1 MSAQQPDDLT
11 THSRSGDLAHAI
23 DAAPWSGFQKW
34 ILVLLSLVF
43 AVDGLANQSLG
54 IALPALI
61 ADWHVRPDVFAPVT
75 AANLAGVALGS
86 IVGGVL
92 GDRIGRRWSLIGAM
106 VLFGLTTSGGALT
119 QDAAQLMVV
128 RFLDGLGIGAAIP
141 NGAALISEFAPRNRR
156 GRAIAIGMVFIPV
169 GGILAGGLGA
179 TLLEALGWRALLLAA
194 GLVPIVLGLAFIGM
208 LPESPSFL
216 LRAGKHAAL
225 ERLLDRCGIRN
236 GSGMQF
242 AAPPIEPAAA
252 PLRLLLSPGMQ
263 RRTLLLWGGF
273 FTCLMASYTIFSWV
287 PTMLHTL
294 GFTLTMTSVGLTT
307 FNTGGVIGALFS
319 GFALDRKGFSVTHL
333 STAIAASFLA
343 AGLALLL
350 SANFISA
357 ALILPMMLALG
368 FCMSG
373 LHNTLYT
380 LAANTY
386 PTAARATGV
395 GVASAVGRLGA
406 VLSSFTGVMSLEY
419 GASLGFFG
427 LVAILLFVC
436 GIAGWA
442 TRVGRP
448 APERALAT
456 GT

>member
-1 MSAQQPDDLT
+1 MTLQLDDPGGQ
-11 THSRSGDLAHAI
+11 SRSGDLAHAI

-61 ADWHVRPDVFAPVT
+61 ADWRVPPGVFAPVA

-86 IVGGVL
+86 IAGGLL
-92 GDRIGRRWSLIGAM
+92 GDRLGRRWALIGAII
-106 VLFGLTTSGGALT
+106 LFGLTTSGGALT
-119 QDAAQLMVV
+119 QNAMQLMVV
-128 RFLDGLGIGAAIP
+128 RFFDGLGIGAAIP

-179 TLLEALGWRALLLAA
+179 SLLEALGWRALLVAA
-194 GLVPIVLGLAFIGM
+194 GLVPIVLGVAFIGA
-208 LPESPSFL
+208 LPESPTFL

-225 ERLLDRCGIRN
+225 ERLLDRCGIRCAP
-236 GSGMQF
+236 GAQF
-242 AAPPIEPAAA
+242 EAPQVEAAIA
-252 PLRLLLSPGMQ
+252 PLRVLLS
-263 RRTLLLWGGF
+263 RNLRHRTLLLWGGF

-294 GFTLTMTSVGLTT
+294 GFNLTMTSVGLTT

-319 GFALDRKGFSVTHL
+319 GVALDRKGFSVTHL
-333 STAIAASFLA
+333 SMAVAASILA
-343 AGLALLL
+343 AGLAVLL
-350 SANFISA
+350 SANFIAA

-395 GVASAVGRLGA
+395 GIASAVGRLGA

-427 LVAILLFVC
+427 LVAILLFIC

-442 TRVGRP
+442 TRVGR
-448 APERALAT
+448 AQHEVAFAAEA
-456 GT
+456 